1 MDVEYRQFARLYEY
15 IVNLEKRYSHQFKL
29 VMITLESNTEEN
41 PRVEDLEKAMFCM
54 EQSIRQM
61 IRNVDVVTRYSRQQ
75 FLVIL
80 LEADDEGVRIV
91 LDRIFRGYFKMNG
104 STIFAPSYSI
114 ADMNEGEKI

>member
-1 MDVEYRQFARLYEY
+1 
-15 IVNLEKRYSHQFKL
+15 
-29 VMITLESNTEEN
+29 
-41 PRVEDLEKAMFCM
+41 M

-80 LEADDEGVRIV
+80 LEADDEGVSIV
-91 LDRIFRGYFKMNG
+91 LDRIFRGYYKMNG

-114 ADMNEGEKI
+114 ADMNE